1 MPQQPGAQG
10 AKPPVPPIPKMDA
23 PVGRAQTAD
32 RASELKQATDEFVLR
47 AVQDARAVQDRL
59 GADGRPALVIPPQR
73 GGTPGT
79 SSEPE
84 FINLPTDIPPRAM
97 EVLQMFFTFIVVLAL
112 GTPLVRA
119 LVRRFD
125 RKTTAIR
132 TAGPDMTPQLRQL
145 QESID
150 TMAIELERISE
161 GQRFTS
167 KLLAERADRVPV
179 VERQGQ
185 G

>member
-10 AKPPVPPIPKMDA
+10 AKPPVPPIPKMDI
-23 PVGRAQTAD
+23 PVRGAQTAD
-32 RASELKQATDEFVLR
+32 RASDLQQATQDLR
-47 AVQDARAVQDRL
+47 RAAQDMRTSVGRR
-59 GADGRPALVIPPQR
+59 GADGQPALVIPPQR

-79 SSEPE
+79 STEPE
-84 FINLPTDIPPRAM
+84 FINLPTDVPPRAM

-132 TAGPDMTPQLRQL
+132 ASGPDVTPQLRQL

-167 KLLAERADRVPV
+167 KLLAERADRAPV
-179 VERQGQ
+179 VERQGL

>member
-10 AKPPVPPIPKMDA
+10 AKPPVPPIPKMDI
-23 PVGRAQTAD
+23 PVRGAQTAD
-32 RASELKQATDEFVLR
+32 RA
-47 AVQDARAVQDRL
+47 
-59 GADGRPALVIPPQR
+59 DGQPRLVIPPQR

-79 SSEPE
+79 STEPE
-84 FINLPTDIPPRAM
+84 FINLPTDVPPRAM

-132 TAGPDMTPQLRQL
+132 ASGPDVTPQLRQL

-167 KLLAERADRVPV
+167 KLLAERADRAPV
-179 VERQGQ
+179 VERQGL